1 MSTRPTP
8 WQALQPHWQGL
19 AARER
24 QMVLAGAA
32 ALAILLLWWL
42 AIQPVWRTWHEVPA
56 QARALELQWL
66 QMQQLASDAR
76 SLKGQPPVDAAQ
88 AATAM
93 KAATD
98 SLGGK
103 ARLSLLGDRATVTL
117 TGISPEQ
124 LRSWLQE
131 VRSAARGRA
140 IQLSL
145 RRADGG
151 LSGTVVI
158 ALPGAV

>member
-1 MSTRPTP
+1 MSTRTPP
-8 WQALQPHWQGL
+8 WQALQPYWQGL
-19 AARER
+19 APRER

-32 ALAILLLWWL
+32 ALAVLLLWWL
-42 AIQPVWRTWHEVPA
+42 AIQPVWRTWQDVPS
-56 QARALELQWL
+56 QARALEVQWL

-76 SLKGQPPVDAAQ
+76 GLKGQPPVDAAQ

-98 SLGGK
+98 SLGSK
-103 ARLSLLGDRATVTL
+103 AKLTLLGDRATVTF
-117 TGISPEQ
+117 TGVTPEQ
-124 LRSWLQE
+124 LRSWLQA
-131 VRSAARGRA
+131 VRSAARGRP
-140 IQLSL
+140 LNLNL